1 MKFEDIEPYIVCK
14 AAPLPAELNGR
25 VSNGFKN
32 VEIHLEEW
40 HVRDNIVSAIARRNI
55 LQSGLNVVGVHA
67 PLKHDELVNTLIPEV
82 CINSDIRGEVSRTL
96 SLAQDLAEAM
106 KHKVYVVLHSLSSV
120 ELLKQEGQA
129 WDSILSFFLKSI
141 HEYPDVIYTFEN
153 ITPICEVGTF
163 VSGSCFENVS
173 ICKALREEI
182 GQSYF
187 FTTLDTC
194 HALTTTRMYNL
205 LNEYDNNIVCP
216 KFDTFAD
223 INRKY
228 VNNIHLSYVE
238 QLGFAPGTHGI
249 SHDLTNRESYDHFN
263 ECMEYITSLSGNMPH
278 ITLEVREQDYS
289 NPQSSIAQRQN
300 IAEYFN
306 KE

>member
-96 SLAQDLAEAM
+96 SLAQDLAEVM

-120 ELLKQEGQA
+120 ELLKQEGQV

>member
-1 MKFEDIEPYIVCK
+1 M
-14 AAPLPAELNGR
+14 
-25 VSNGFKN
+25 
-32 VEIHLEEW
+32 
-40 HVRDNIVSAIARRNI
+40 SAIARRNI
-55 LQSGLNVVGVHA
+55 LQSDLNVVGIHA
-67 PLKHDELVNTLIPEV
+67 PLKHDKLVNTLIPEV

-96 SLAQDLAEAM
+96 SLAQDLAEVM

-120 ELLKQEGQA
+120 ELLKQEGQV

-141 HEYPDVIYTFEN
+141 HEYPDVVYTFEN

-182 GQSYF
+182 GQAYF

-194 HALTTTRMYNL
+194 HALTTTRMFNL
-205 LNEYDNNIVCP
+205 LSEYDNNIVCP

-249 SHDLTNRESYDHFN
+249 AHDLANHEAYSHFN
-263 ECMEYITSLSGNMPH
+263 ECMEYITSLSGNMPY

>member
-25 VSNGFKN
+25 VSIGFKN

-40 HVRDNIVSAIARRNI
+40 HVRDNIVSAVARRNI

-96 SLAQDLAEAM
+96 SLAQDLADVM

-120 ELLKQEGQA
+120 ELLKQEGQV
-129 WDSILSFFLKSI
+129 WDSISNFFLKSI
-141 HEYPDVIYTFEN
+141 HEYPDVVYTFEN
-153 ITPICEVGTF
+153 ITPICELGAF

-205 LNEYDNNIVCP
+205 LNEYDNNIICP

-249 SHDLTNRESYDHFN
+249 SHDLANRESYDHFN
-263 ECMEYITSLSGNMPH
+263 ECMEYITSLSDNMPH
-278 ITLEVREQDYS
+278 ITLEVKEQDYS
-289 NPQSSIAQRQN
+289 NPQSSIIQRQN

>member
-40 HVRDNIVSAIARRNI
+40 HVMDNIVSAIARRNI

-96 SLAQDLAEAM
+96 SLAQDLAEVM

-120 ELLKQEGQA
+120 ELLKQEGQV

>member
-1 MKFEDIEPYIVCK
+1 M
-14 AAPLPAELNGR
+14 
-25 VSNGFKN
+25 
-32 VEIHLEEW
+32 
-40 HVRDNIVSAIARRNI
+40 
-55 LQSGLNVVGVHA
+55 
-67 PLKHDELVNTLIPEV
+67 
-82 CINSDIRGEVSRTL
+82 
-96 SLAQDLAEAM
+96 LAQDLADVM

-120 ELLKQEGQA
+120 ELLKQEGQV

-153 ITPICEVGTF
+153 ITPICEVGAF

-182 GQSYF
+182 GQPYF

-194 HALTTTRMYNL
+194 HALTTTRMFNL
-205 LNEYDNNIVCP
+205 LSEYDNNIICP

-249 SHDLTNRESYDHFN
+249 SHDLANRESYDHFN
-263 ECMEYITSLSGNMPH
+263 ECMEYITSLSDNMPH
-278 ITLEVREQDYS
+278 ITLEVKEQDYS
-289 NPQSSIAQRQN
+289 NPQSSIIQRQN